1 MPLPLLSHHRLCDS
15 ASGGSVVQR
24 CAHAGRVKKVVSNDK
39 LKAHDFLF
47 LITHYE
53 ITNSQAHQKLQRTPA
68 FH

>member
-47 LITHYE
+47 FQTH
-53 ITNSQAHQKLQRTPA
+53 TMKL
-68 FH
+68 